1 LKRNR
6 AAFYRI
12 TGPIV
17 GSLLINQFVFFGA
30 GEPPC
35 TPASRNRDKT
45 VLKTLRFQPPQ
56 KRKSGVSPPAT
67 ANKTAI

>member
-30 GEPPC
+30 GEPPLYAAC
-35 TPASRNRDKT
+35 RD
-45 VLKTLRFQPPQ
+45 
-56 KRKSGVSPPAT
+56 
-67 ANKTAI
+67 